1 MTTILENVF
10 LCLLCTVHV
19 LAVIFSIN
27 PNRVCGGGPSTPP
40 PPRNLCGPVKGP
52 RTTSLTIKE
61 VD

>member
-27 PNRVCGGGPSTPP
+27 PNRVGGGGPSTPP
-40 PPRNLCGPVKGP
+40 QEPLWSCKGA
-52 RTTSLTIKE
+52 TDHLFNN
-61 VD
+61 